1 MESKKII
8 SEVSGIR
15 IDGFL
20 AEKLRDISRSHIQKL
35 INEGKVLVNDKEVK
49 TNYKIKVGDIIII
62 NIPEVK
68 KPSIEAEEI
77 ELDILYEDDD
87 IIVVNKPQG
96 MVVHPAAGNYTGT
109 LVNALLNH
117 CDSLS
122 GVNGPTRPGIVHRI
136 DKDTSGVIVAA
147 KNDFS
152 HIELAKQIRKHTMT
166 RRYIAV
172 VEGVIK
178 VDDGI
183 IEGAIGRN
191 SKDRKKM
198 DIVSGGRYAKT
209 YFKVLDRFPNNTLI
223 EAKLD
228 TGRTHQIRVHMA
240 HIGHPIVGDS
250 VYGYKKQ
257 KFNLKGQALHA
268 AILGFIH
275 PRSGQYMEF
284 KAPLPPYFEELI
296 DILKQTMF

>member
-1 MESKKII
+1 MKSKKII

-20 AEKLRDISRSHIQKL
+20 AEKLKDISRSHIQKL

-49 TNYKIKVGDIIII
+49 TNYKVKVGDIIII

-122 GVNGPTRPGIVHRI
+122 GVNGPIRPGIVHRI

-152 HIELAKQIRKHTMT
+152 HIELAKQIKKHTMT
-166 RRYIAV
+166 RRYIAI

-191 SKDRKKM
+191 PKDRKKM

-209 YFKVLDRFPNNTLI
+209 YFKVLDRFKSNTLI

-240 HIGHPIVGDS
+240 HIGHPVVGDS